1 MNIANIIGE
10 LAHPY
15 PSGGGV
21 VEYFMVRVAPKEYK
35 LLLFLPYSPFTKN
48 PEGYTNLDAYYVASN
63 TLYHTQ
69 QAIIAKL
76 TSFGAQSYYN
86 DIKSEFERWGCGVRL
101 HTTLIS
107 IPPYGTKVALAIVS
121 LNGDFLEHKPVFS
134 ATCDN
139 CGRCVTACPSGGIS
153 AEKFTRALCLR
164 DAMDNYLTTQI
175 DISPLSGSILGCDRC
190 QRVCPHNSAII
201 SVETPLKLREMLSF
215 KWLSQAFKIGKKGLM
230 PLAEFMG
237 TNYMRP
243 KRIAYFAINSVTR
256 QCDSYFLQQF
266 FDYPDTNIS
275 QFAKSKYNLINKD
288 TIKQN

>member
-1 MNIANIIGE
+1 MDIADIIGE

-21 VEYFMVRVAPKEYK
+21 VEYFLVRVAPKEYK

-69 QAIIAKL
+69 KAIIAKL
-76 TSFGAQSYYN
+76 ASFGAQSDYN
-86 DIKSEFERWGCGVRL
+86 DIKSEFERLGCGVRL
-101 HTTLIS
+101 HTTLIA

-121 LNGDFLEHKPVFS
+121 LKGEFLEHKVAFS

-139 CGRCVTACPSGGIS
+139 CGRCVAACPSGGIS
-153 AEKFTRALCLR
+153 ATNFTRALCLR
-164 DAMDNYLTTQI
+164 DAMDNYQHTKLNLA
-175 DISPLSGSILGCDRC
+175 PLSGSILGCDRC
-190 QRVCPHNSAII
+190 QSVCPQNSAIA
-201 SVETPLKLREMLSF
+201 STETPAKLLEMLSF
-215 KWLSQAFKIGKKGLM
+215 KWLSHAFKSGKKGLM

-237 TNYMRP
+237 ANYIRP
-243 KRIAYFAINSVTR
+243 NRIAFFAINSVTQ

-266 FDYPDTNIS
+266 FDNADPTIANA
-275 QFAKSKYNLINKD
+275 AKAQYLSLNKD
-288 TIKQN
+288 NNLQN